1 MHKAHTS
8 RIHDSLEY
16 SGGLGT
22 MAVTAWKFMEFLPF
36 RRMDLQ
42 SDGSWRPIRWPLPR
56 GEVRDIPSGVRIH
69 GSVVRRLNEV
79 ENYRPGNLILGGGG
93 RGMRRAPKE
102 YGVGDWVC
110 VAEPGDPVGEIWMR
124 RDEAANRKDQ

>member
-93 RGMRRAPKE
+93 RGMRRAP
-102 YGVGDWVC
+102 
-110 VAEPGDPVGEIWMR
+110 
-124 RDEAANRKDQ
+124 